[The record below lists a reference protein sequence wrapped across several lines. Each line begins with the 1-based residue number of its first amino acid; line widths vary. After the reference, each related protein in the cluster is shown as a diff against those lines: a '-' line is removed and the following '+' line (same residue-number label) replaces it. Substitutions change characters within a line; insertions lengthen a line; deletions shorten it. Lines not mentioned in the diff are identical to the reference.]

1 MSESLLSPYHHHHG
15 LYRYDNVYLS
25 CFPLF
30 SLILSSEVAAQD
42 HSDDLSDSGVESEGS
57 ELDYTSLDGMSY
69 IEQLN
74 SIGWSSED
82 VFLQFLRSA
91 YYAFSER
98 SDGRIFCKKGPERV
112 APALAVL
119 IFEQ

>member
-1 MSESLLSPYHHHHG
+1 MIDLTLKSEDAS
-15 LYRYDNVYLS
+15 
-25 CFPLF
+25 
-30 SLILSSEVAAQD
+30 QD
-42 HSDDLSDSGVESEGS
+42 HSNNLSDSGVESEGS
-57 ELDYTSLDGMSY
+57 ELDDYTSLDGMSY

-74 SIGWSSED
+74 SIGWSSES

-91 YYAFSER
+91 YYAFSKR
-98 SDGRIFCKKGPERV
+98 LDGRIFCEKGSERV

>member
-1 MSESLLSPYHHHHG
+1 MIDLTLKSEDAS
-15 LYRYDNVYLS
+15 
-25 CFPLF
+25 
-30 SLILSSEVAAQD
+30 QD
-42 HSDDLSDSGVESEGS
+42 HSNNLSDSGVESEGS

>member
-15 LYRYDNVYLS
+15 LYRYDNVYLPR
-25 CFPLF
+25 FPLF

-42 HSDDLSDSGVESEGS
+42 HSDGLSDSGVESEGS